1 MRTKGFTL
9 IEIVVACTLLIMLS
23 TIATTSTYNFVQAMA
38 NVKIQYFNIQNI
50 MALHSILAQ
59 AKMNYATDLALELS
73 NPSNQNEAQA
83 EIQRWNTWARANDS
97 PSLINRLINPDPQLT
112 DIPRVPLNPP
122 PSRSYLP
129 ASNDAK
135 VITYINGNPVTN
147 NIVVLITDINSL
159 LKAYQLT
166 DDGTPTGNIVATI
179 AVGPMLDV
187 TSGTRPTLPIID
199 WKSGTLQEI
208 QF

>member
-147 NIVVLITDINSL
+147 NIVVLSTDINSL

>member
-38 NVKIQYFNIQNI
+38 NVKTQYFNIQNI

-187 TSGTRPTLPIID
+187 TSGTRPTLPTID

>member
-38 NVKIQYFNIQNI
+38 NVKTQYFNIQNI